1 MFKKTDGR
9 HRIADGS
16 AHVSDPR
23 RGVTEGKGKGGSE
36 GASGGETRRPGERK
50 RRERRKGKGRRRGP
64 WREEGREGAGAKGRR
79 RKARGNPD
87 RANLIG
93 HIG

>member
-36 GASGGETRRPGERK
+36 GASGGETRRARGEEAEGK
-50 RRERRKGKGRRRGP
+50 EESKGRRRGP
-64 WREEGREGAGAKGRR
+64 WREEGREGTGAKGRR
-79 RKARGNPD
+79 RKARGR
-87 RANLIG
+87 RARG
-93 HIG
+93 EGKGWE